1 MPISAALVRKLSEL
15 DPRLRDVLLTLV
27 EEMEA
32 QRRQLEQQVTKTEFN
47 DLKRVVADLVVVV
60 RGLAETQA
68 RAEKRIGRLE
78 VAIGQLT
85 EAQKR
90 TEERVGRL
98 EVAIAELAEAQKR
111 TEERV
116 GRLEVA
122 MAELAEAQKRT
133 EKRLEELAEAQQR
146 TEKRLEELAE
156 AQQRTEKRLEELAEA
171 QKRTEKRLEELAE
184 AQQRTEEALQK
195 LTAEHKVTRERLEG
209 LSDTV
214 GYTLED
220 RAYRSL
226 PDILRSEGIEVEG
239 RLIRTY
245 VRVGKKDRQVNIFGY
260 GRRNGQRVLI
270 LGEAKVRPSRREV
283 DRFLRLVKQLEEK
296 EGLPAVPLFVA
307 YDFPPSIE
315 AYVREKG
322 IRPVWSYE
330 LAV

>member
-171 QKRTEKRLEELAE
+171 Q
-184 AQQRTEEALQK
+184 QRTEEALQK